1 MPRRSPKPEAA
12 PLHVLLAGALV
23 LTATWPIAPAR
34 AQETPTGPTVTA
46 ADGTV
51 AQVDAIDPAN
61 RTAGLLALYT
71 PEAGASTGTNAFGA
85 EAVLEPTGTDGAFL
99 VADVCTVFDDCPN
112 PGDNAIPD
120 GGYVLSAS
128 PPAAGGED
136 PRTFVRDHLATGDT
150 VQVDV
155 PILRSASRELDGTD
169 PTAETNPDGV
179 DPGTGECFPGCRGAD
194 QLLRYTAASGQR
206 TGTNGFGSE
215 ITVVD
220 GRVTVRGGNDS
231 PIPQASDGYVLSGH
245 GGEGEWLVANSIE
258 GARVNVEGGTVTIDI
273 DAQAYVL
280 TAGTALDRARAG
292 RDEATASCLDVD
304 DATADAEVAAA
315 TADLDRA
322 RAALADGRDEEAVDL
337 ADTAQDAAD
346 RGWYATRESRPVEG
360 RGTWIRPTEHT
371 RAEVVATLD
380 RVAAAGLNT
389 VFLETFYQGW
399 TIFPSD
405 AAAAHGV
412 APQRPEFV
420 GFDPLQAYVEE
431 GAARGIEIHPWVH
444 TFFVG
449 SDEANGGP
457 GPILDVHPDWAAVE
471 REDIGADG
479 PRPSSLEPGY
489 YFLDPAVDEARAY
502 LTDVFTELLA
512 EYDVAGLHLDYIRYP
527 VSLPLSASFS
537 YSDTSRAAFAAEAG
551 VDPATI
557 TPEDDPEEWAAFDDW
572 RRENITRF
580 VAEARGLVD
589 RTRPDGVLSAAV
601 FPDGF
606 DSRVRKLQ
614 DWAAWSEAGLVDV
627 LTGMS
632 FGRSVPTAA
641 ADTAAMLA
649 ALDDSTL
656 LYTASYAPFADL
668 PPDLMLGQVEAIRD
682 EGGQGA
688 ALFAYNQLT
697 NAQATALGSGPFRD
711 PAVPPHTDPAAAAAV
726 GVRDLV
732 DRTAQRYRP
741 GGCVDVETAGALRR
755 DLGRAARAL
764 DVADRGTPGRAGLAA
779 LDRADRLLAA
789 ADGHLAGGV
798 ETGLARRLTVELS
811 QYRDLIAHARTRH
824 PSNRSAA

>member
-1 MPRRSPKPEAA
+1 MPHRPMALAA
-12 PLHVLLAGALV
+12 LPHRVLVVGALLLV
-23 LTATWPIAPAR
+23 LAVTSPTVAPVR
-34 AQETPTGPTVTA
+34 AQEDPTAATGPSVTA
-46 ADGTV
+46 ADGTM
-51 AQVDAIDPAN
+51 ARVDAIDPSN
-61 RTAGLLALYT
+61 RVAGLLALYT
-71 PEAGASTGTNAFGA
+71 PDAGASTGTNAFGA
-85 EAVLEPTGTDGAFL
+85 EAVLEATGTDGEYV

-112 PGDNAIPD
+112 PGDNVIPD
-120 GGYVLSAS
+120 DGYVLSAS
-128 PPAAGGED
+128 PPAAGGDD
-136 PRTFVRDHLATGDT
+136 PRTFIRDHLAIGDT
-150 VQVDV
+150 VIVDV
-155 PILRSASRELDGTD
+155 PVLRSASRELDGTD

-179 DPGTGECFPGCRGAD
+179 DPGTGDCFPGCRGTD
-194 QLLRYTAASGQR
+194 QLLRYTAASGDR

-220 GRVTVRGGNDS
+220 GRVSVRGGNDS
-231 PIPQASDGYVLSGH
+231 AIPQDGNGYVLSGH
-245 GGEGEWLVANSIE
+245 GGQGEWLVANSIE
-258 GARVNVEGGTVTIDI
+258 GALVTIDADTVTIDI
-273 DAQAYVL
+273 DAQAYLL
-280 TAGTALDRARAG
+280 TAGTALDRAEAG
-292 RDEATASCLDVD
+292 RAAATASCLAVDVT
-304 DATADAEVAAA
+304 TADDELARAR
-315 TADLDRA
+315 ADLDRA
-322 RAALADGRDEEAVDL
+322 GAALAAGDEEEAVDL
-337 ADTAQDAAD
+337 ATVAQEAAD

-371 RAEVVATLD
+371 RAEVAATLD
-380 RVAAAGLNT
+380 RVATAGLDV
-389 VFLETFYQGW
+389 VFLESFYQGY

-412 APQRPEFV
+412 ARQRPEFV

-449 SDEANGGP
+449 SDAANGGP
-457 GPILDVHPDWAAVE
+457 GPILEVHPDWAAVE

-502 LTDVFTELLA
+502 VLEVFTELLA

-537 YSDTSRAAFAAEAG
+537 YSDTSRAAFMAEAG

-557 TPEDDPEEWAAFDDW
+557 TPEDDPEQWAAFDEW
-572 RRENITRF
+572 RRGNVTGF
-580 VAEARGLVD
+580 VAEARAMVD
-589 RTRPDGVLSAAV
+589 GIRPDGVLSAAV
-601 FPDGF
+601 FPDDF

-614 DWAAWSEAGLVDV
+614 DWAAWSEAGLVDL

-641 ADTAAMLA
+641 ADTASMLA

-668 PPDLMLGQVEAIRD
+668 PPDLLLGQVEAIRE

-688 ALFAYNQLT
+688 AVFAYNQLT
-697 NAQATALGSGPFRD
+697 DPQAAALGAGPFRD
-711 PAVPPHTDPAAAAAV
+711 PAVPPHTDPVGATAV

-732 DRTAQRYRP
+732 DRTEGRYAP
-741 GGCVDVETAGALRR
+741 GGCIDDRTADTLSR
-755 DLGRAARAL
+755 DLGRAASAL
-764 DVADRGTPGRAGLAA
+764 DLAHREPPGRAGPAA

-789 ADGHLAGGV
+789 AEDRLDADGV
-798 ETGLARRLTVELS
+798 EAGLARRLSQELH
-811 QYRDLIAHARTRH
+811 QYRDLVAHARTR
-824 PSNRSAA
+824 